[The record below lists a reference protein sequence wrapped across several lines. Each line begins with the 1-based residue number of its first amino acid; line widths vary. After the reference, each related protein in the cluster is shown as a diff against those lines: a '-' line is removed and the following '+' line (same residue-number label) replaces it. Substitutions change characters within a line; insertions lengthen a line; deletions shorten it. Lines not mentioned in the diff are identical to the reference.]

1 MKKILTI
8 SLFSLLL
15 VVCYYSF
22 KEGNSKEDN
31 KITTTEEEKDT
42 LIISTTLD
50 SAVDYSNNEVLKES
64 SKYIALVKINKI
76 LGTDNY
82 GTIYKRYV
90 FPYTYGTMTI
100 LNVYKG
106 SLEINKKVKFY
117 KLGGTLPIEKY
128 YEGLNKTQKEKF
140 DADNQKNQTIDKS
153 ALKNVKVIV
162 GKDCDIK
169 ENETYLVYLNDET
182 TYHGEEDSYAIVG
195 LEYGIRK
202 VKNVKDNVL
211 TVKNNETGKY
221 ETMEIN

>member
-1 MKKILTI
+1 MTD
-8 SLFSLLL
+8 
-15 VVCYYSF
+15 SF
-22 KEGNSKEDN
+22 C
-31 KITTTEEEKDT
+31 
-42 LIISTTLD
+42 
-50 SAVDYSNNEVLKES
+50 
-64 SKYIALVKINKI
+64 
-76 LGTDNY
+76 
-82 GTIYKRYV
+82 R
-90 FPYTYGTMTI
+90 
-100 LNVYKG
+100 
-106 SLEINKKVKFY
+106 
-117 KLGGTLPIEKY
+117 
-128 YEGLNKTQKEKF
+128 
-140 DADNQKNQTIDKS
+140 KNQTIDKS